1 MVSRRG
7 FLKGGGIAL
16 FGIGVMGGIP
26 RFMAE
31 AAASDKIFRPY
42 KRKRVLVCIFQR
54 GAMDGLMAVTPFE
67 DAYLQVARPGSS
79 LSAARGG
86 QGGQGAP
93 GGQGNPLIDLD
104 GRWGLHPGMKAFEP
118 LFRDGRLGIVH
129 GIGSPNNTRS
139 HFDAQDYMESGTP
152 FNKGT
157 ASGWLNRAV
166 GLLGHDASTPF
177 TAVSL
182 TSALPRSFY
191 GDNPSLA
198 ISNLQDF
205 AIGLKGNP
213 VAANTA
219 ARSFEDLYDQTSP
232 GLLQQTGKE
241 SFEAMKLLQSADIRN
256 YRPANGAIYPNSQL
270 GNSLRQIAQ
279 LVKMDVGM
287 EVAFTE
293 SNGWDTHFKQGTD
306 NGIFAR
312 NAADLSN
319 SISAFWKDL
328 DTYQDDV
335 TVMTMTEFGRTVH
348 QNGTGGTDHG
358 RASCNFILGN
368 HVAGGKVYGNV
379 PALAV
384 ENLEDGRDLPVT
396 TDFRSVFSAVADAH
410 LQIAN
415 DKVLFPDW
423 DGSRAAVMKG

>member
-1 MVSRRG
+1 M
-7 FLKGGGIAL
+7 
-16 FGIGVMGGIP
+16 FGVGLMGGIP
-26 RFMAE
+26 SFMAE
-31 AAASDKIFRPY
+31 AAASEKVWRPY

-54 GAMDGLMAVTPFE
+54 GAMDGLMAVTPFA
-67 DAYLQVARPGSS
+67 DAYLKAARPNLLLPAVG
-79 LSAARGG
+79 GG
-86 QGGQGAP
+86 QGTG
-93 GGQGNPLIDLD
+93 LIDLD
-104 GRWGLHPGMKAFEP
+104 GRWGLHPGLKAFEP
-118 LFRDGRLGIVH
+118 LFREGRLGIVH

-166 GLLGHDASTPF
+166 GLLGHDALTPF

-182 TSALPRSFY
+182 TSALPRSLY

-205 AIGLKGNP
+205 AIQLKGNP
-213 VAANTA
+213 AVANTA
-219 ARSFEDLYDQTSP
+219 ARSFEDVYDHTSP
-232 GLLQQTGKE
+232 GMLQQTGKE
-241 SFEAMKLLQSADIRN
+241 SFEAMKLLQAADVRH
-256 YRPANGAIYPNSQL
+256 YLPAAGAIYPNSPL
-270 GNSLRQIAQ
+270 GGSMRQIAQ
-279 LVKMDVGM
+279 LIKMDVGL

-293 SNGWDTHFKQGTD
+293 STGWDTHFNQGTD

-312 NAADLSN
+312 SVTDLGG
-319 SISAFWKDL
+319 SIAAFWKDL
-328 DTYQDDV
+328 DSFQDDV

-368 HVAGGKVYGNV
+368 AVAGGKVYGDIKT
-379 PALAV
+379 LAV

-396 TDFRSVFSAVADAH
+396 TDFRSVFSAVADTH

-423 DGSRAAVMKG
+423 NGDKARIMKG